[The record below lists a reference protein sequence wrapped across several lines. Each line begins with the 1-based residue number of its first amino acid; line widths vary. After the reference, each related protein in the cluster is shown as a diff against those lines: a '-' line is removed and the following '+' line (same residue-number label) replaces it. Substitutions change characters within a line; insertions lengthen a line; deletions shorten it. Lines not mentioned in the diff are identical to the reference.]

1 MSVAA
6 SVGLGGNAERSGY
19 RLARIAD
26 GRPELPSL
34 HRDDRGTIEFGIEA
48 SQNSRGADV
57 AVRIDLDYDVDTLKS
72 INGRVRTLNSPKST
86 AAGLAL
92 P

>member
-19 RLARIAD
+19 RFARIAD

-34 HRDDRGTIEFGIEA
+34 HRDDRGTIEFG
-48 SQNSRGADV
+48 NSNPA
-57 AVRIDLDYDVDTLKS
+57 ICPLLPLLDYDVDTLKS